1 MSKVSNLTFSSFKM
15 ETKVLLKPQRGAS
28 GEPFINTIIGDLL
41 TKAFSLSSILFDS
54 MFGELVIKEPNLKE
68 FCLTLLTSFCTSAPS
83 MRSISFL
90 FDNRIQVGTD
100 VMSNFLDISGTD
112 SVSIYYSINNTII
125 K

>member
-1 MSKVSNLTFSSFKM
+1 MSKVSYLILSSFKI

-28 GEPFINTIIGDLL
+28 GEPFINTITGDLL
-41 TKAFSLSSILFDS
+41 IKAFSLSSILFDL
-54 MFGELVIKEPNLKE
+54 MFGELIIEEPNLKE
-68 FCLTLLTSFCTSAPS
+68 FCLTLLTRLCTSAPE

-100 VMSNFLDISGTD
+100 VMSNCLDISGTD
-112 SVSIYYSINNTII
+112 SVSIYYSIINTII